1 MRISAQSPLQRP
13 PHISKMLR
21 VLLRRVL
28 TAKEIKAAA
37 RPEFASRPEVYY
49 PTKVF
54 QDFGFHR
61 AKCGCGVHYWRR
73 SPMQTT
79 CGDSKCTGRYHFIGK
94 QSRQHTY
101 TYTEAWEGFKRS
113 LTTAKVP
120 CSAINRYP
128 VVARW
133 RTDVDYV
140 AAGIYCFQP
149 SCVTGELEPP
159 ANPLICPQFCVRFN
173 DLDNI
178 GLTGRHYSGFIM
190 LGIQA
195 FNYPNRYVFFKEECV
210 EFNLRWLLEELRIA
224 PERITLVEDVWAGGG
239 NLGPCV
245 EYFVD
250 GLEVGN
256 MVFIQYQTKGDG
268 SREELPVKVVDVGI
282 GLERVPWLLNGSATS
297 YTAVFSGALHWLK
310 SRLHLADASDLWSRF
325 GPLSC
330 RLNVDEAESLDNAWA
345 QIATVLQMPVA
356 EVKQKIA
363 PVRDM
368 YIVLDHTRTALMVIQ
383 DGSLPAN
390 VGGGGNV
397 RNLLRRV
404 FSILKQR
411 QWWEKLGMSGL
422 LELFELHKEDL
433 KGIYGAFPPY
443 PSFKGI
449 VEMEYERWVNTDAEM
464 GSKLQKLLKKSG
476 GRLKLED
483 WIVAVTSWGIP
494 VDAIANLA
502 KQEPPGNLYYAIA
515 ELQERQ
521 ISPAPALSYPNTQLP
536 PTLSL
541 YSDPQLTFSA
551 RITAVLPSSV
561 GNGTAVVLDRSA
573 FYPQSG
579 GQACDTGVL
588 TICGSQYEVVDVQK
602 AGPAVVHTLSRPIS
616 PDIVWKT
623 AEVQGSVDALRR
635 TQLTQHH
642 SATHVVFAAC
652 RRVLGPHVWQN
663 GAKKSPEGAHIDIT
677 HFRSLSHS
685 EAVEIENEA
694 NRLIHRC
701 IPINKST
708 INKAEAE
715 LKYGFSLYQGGAV
728 ASSELRVIDIKGVD
742 VEACCGTH
750 CNSTAEIG
758 HIRLTKSARISDGVV
773 RLHYVAGE
781 RAIAQRNEEDKVL
794 NGLVEAWNV
803 PIQEVAQTAERF
815 FSGFKKAESKV
826 QKLETKLLELTL
838 KCILTD
844 TKSSVYY
851 VLSDQPN
858 PTLYFSHLPQH
869 ASALKAAGKGVVFIG
884 STFLFALLGQPDQL
898 ATAGLREFIKG
909 KEGPAV
915 VRTKAKV
922 CSEVV
927 ALGEVDLAALQEYLQ
942 RQGVTEFR

>member
-1 MRISAQSPLQRP
+1 M
-13 PHISKMLR
+13 
-21 VLLRRVL
+21 
-28 TAKEIKAAA
+28 
-37 RPEFASRPEVYY
+37 
-49 PTKVF
+49 
-54 QDFGFHR
+54 
-61 AKCGCGVHYWRR
+61 
-73 SPMQTT
+73 
-79 CGDSKCTGRYHFIGK
+79 
-94 QSRQHTY
+94 
-101 TYTEAWEGFKRS
+101 
-113 LTTAKVP
+113 
-120 CSAINRYP
+120 
-128 VVARW
+128 
-133 RTDVDYV
+133 
-140 AAGIYCFQP
+140 
-149 SCVTGELEPP
+149 
-159 ANPLICPQFCVRFN
+159 
-173 DLDNI
+173 
-178 GLTGRHYSGFIM
+178 
-190 LGIQA
+190 
-195 FNYPNRYVFFKEECV
+195 
-210 EFNLRWLLEELRIA
+210 
-224 PERITLVEDVWAGGG
+224 
-239 NLGPCV
+239 
-245 EYFVD
+245 
-250 GLEVGN
+250 
-256 MVFIQYQTKGDG
+256 
-268 SREELPVKVVDVGI
+268 
-282 GLERVPWLLNGSATS
+282 
-297 YTAVFSGALHWLK
+297 
-310 SRLHLADASDLWSRF
+310 
-325 GPLSC
+325 
-330 RLNVDEAESLDNAWA
+330 
-345 QIATVLQMPVA
+345 
-356 EVKQKIA
+356 
-363 PVRDM
+363 
-368 YIVLDHTRTALMVIQ
+368 
-383 DGSLPAN
+383 
-390 VGGGGNV
+390 
-397 RNLLRRV
+397 
-404 FSILKQR
+404 
-411 QWWEKLGMSGL
+411 
-422 LELFELHKEDL
+422 
-433 KGIYGAFPPY
+433 
-443 PSFKGI
+443 
-449 VEMEYERWVNTDAEM
+449 
-464 GSKLQKLLKKSG
+464 
-476 GRLKLED
+476 
-483 WIVAVTSWGIP
+483 
-494 VDAIANLA
+494 
-502 KQEPPGNLYYAIA
+502 
-515 ELQERQ
+515 
-521 ISPAPALSYPNTQLP
+521 
-536 PTLSL
+536 
-541 YSDPQLTFSA
+541 
-551 RITAVLPSSV
+551 

-588 TICGSQYEVVDVQK
+588 TICGSQYEVIDVQK

-616 PDIVWKT
+616 PDILWKT

-663 GAKKSPEGAHIDIT
+663 GAKKSPESAHIDIT
-677 HFRSLSHS
+677 HFRSVSHS

-750 CNSTAEIG
+750 CSNTAEIG

-773 RLHYVAGE
+773 RLQYVAGE

>member
-1 MRISAQSPLQRP
+1 
-13 PHISKMLR
+13 MLR

-28 TAKEIKAAA
+28 TAKEIKAKA

-61 AKCGCGVHYWRR
+61 ALCGCGVHYWRR
-73 SPMQTT
+73 SPLQTT
-79 CGDSKCTGRYHFIGK
+79 CGDSKCTGRYHFIGN

-101 TYTEAWEGFKRS
+101 TYTDAWEGFKRS
-113 LTTAKVP
+113 LSSARVP
-120 CSAINRYP
+120 CKAISRYP

-195 FNYPNRYVFFKEECV
+195 FNYPDRYVFFKEECV

-256 MVFIQYQTKGDG
+256 MVFIQYQTKADG
-268 SREELPVKVVDVGI
+268 SRIELPVKVVDVGV

-297 YTAVFSGALHWLK
+297 YTAVFSGALQWLK
-310 SRLHLADASDLWSRF
+310 TRLHLTESEELWSRF

-330 RLNVDEAESLDNAWA
+330 RLNVDEAESLENAWA
-345 QIATVLQMPVA
+345 QIAAILHLPVA
-356 EVKQKIA
+356 EVKHSIA
-363 PVRDM
+363 PVRDL

-422 LELFELHKEDL
+422 LELFERHKEDL
-433 KGIYGAFPPY
+433 KGIYGPFPSY
-443 PSFKGI
+443 PSFSSI
-449 VEMEYERWVNTDAEM
+449 VEMEYERWVHTDAEQ
-464 GSKLQKLLKKSG
+464 GSKLQKLLKKRG
-476 GRLKLED
+476 GQLRLED
-483 WIVAVTSWGIP
+483 WIVAVTSWGVP
-494 VDAIANLA
+494 VDAIASLA
-502 KQEPPGNLYYAIA
+502 QQEPPGNLYYAIA

-521 ISPAPALSYPNTQLP
+521 VTPVLAYPNTQFP
-536 PTLSL
+536 PTSSL
-541 YSDPQLTFSA
+541 YTHPPLTFAA
-551 RITAVLPSSV
+551 RISALLP
-561 GNGTAVVLDRSA
+561 TRTDVVLDRSA

-588 TICGSQYEVVDVQK
+588 TISGDQYEVIDVQK
-602 AGPAVVHTLSRPIS
+602 AGPAVIHTLSRPLS
-616 PDIVWKT
+616 ADIKWET
-623 AEVQGSVDALRR
+623 AEVQGSVEAVRR
-635 TQLTQHH
+635 AQLTQHH
-642 SATHVVFAAC
+642 TATHVVFAAC
-652 RRVLGPHVWQN
+652 RKVLGPHVWQN
-663 GAKKSPEGAHIDIT
+663 GAKKSPESAHIDIT
-677 HFRSLSHS
+677 HFRSVTHS
-685 EAVEIENEA
+685 EVLEIENEA
-694 NRLIHRC
+694 NRLIQRC
-701 IPINKST
+701 IPIRKFT
-708 INKAEAE
+708 LNKAEAE
-715 LKYGFSLYQGGAV
+715 RKYGFSLYQGGAV
-728 ASSELRVIDIKGVD
+728 ASSELSVVDISGVD

-750 CNSTAEIG
+750 CDNTAEIG

-773 RLHYVAGE
+773 RLQYVAGE

-803 PIQEVAQTAERF
+803 PMQEIASTAERF

-826 QKLETKLLELTL
+826 QKLEAKLLELTV

-844 TKSSVYY
+844 TKSSMYY
-851 VLSDQPN
+851 VLSDHPN
-858 PTLYFSHLPQH
+858 PTFYFSHLPQH

-898 ATAGLREFIKG
+898 ATAGLREYIKG
-909 KEGPAV
+909 KEGPAE
-915 VRTKAKV
+915 VRTKTKV
-922 CSEVV
+922 CNEVV
-927 ALGEVDLAALQEYLQ
+927 ALGEVNLAALQDYLKK
-942 RQGVTEFR
+942 QGVTEFR